1 FGRWFPPFEYHAII
15 EYSHRAIGAVAITL
29 LAVTA
34 LVAVLKHRRD
44 RPLLVATLVAL
55 LMIFVQA
62 GLGAIVVNTGLNPT
76 LVTVYIGTAMILVGL
91 LVWITVG
98 AYCRARA
105 AAGLMKEPVARS
117 VEQLAAAAAIATFL
131 LILIGAYVRGQ
142 GAGLAFKDWPLMN
155 GSLLPAPG
163 GHATTMF
170 IHRLAAVAAGIVVAA
185 FIWRANRAQPRDAAV
200 RAFANVAGLVYV
212 AQV

>member
-1 FGRWFPPFEYHAII
+1 CPAWPKCFGRWFPPLEYHAII

-29 LAVTA
+29 LGVTA

-44 RPLLVATLVAL
+44 RPLLIATLVAL

-76 LVTVYIGTAMILVGL
+76 LVTVHIGTAMILVGL

-105 AAGLMKEPVARS
+105 ESGRMKGPVPRS
-117 VEQLAAAAAIATFL
+117 VTALATASAVATLL

-155 GSLLPAPG
+155 GGLAPSLG

-170 IHRLAAVAAGIVVAA
+170 IHRATAVAVGALLAAFV
-185 FIWRANRAQPRDAAV
+185 WKANRAQPRDGAV
-200 RAFANVAGLVYV
+200 RIFANI
-212 AQV
+212 